1 MKNLTLIIPAKNE
14 KESLPYVL
22 DEIKNLDCKKKV
34 LLASDDLE
42 TIDAIKNLDVEIVY
56 QDNRGFGDALISGIN
71 SVDTDYFCI
80 FNADGSFD
88 PSELTNMMLLI
99 KESNSDF
106 IFASRYQDNSGSKDD
121 TIITL
126 IGNTIFTL
134 LGKIFF
140 IEINVIW
147 SRGKDYYTSA
157 EWRGTKK
164 LDGGTLLNQASH
176 YVDLMF
182 WLFGKPVLTQSLRT
196 KLKADIETEDTFS
209 ANLLLENNIHCSF
222 NATTTA
228 YEKISRVR
236 Y

>member
-22 DEIKNLDCKKKV
+22 DEIKNFDCKKKV

-42 TIDAIKNLDVEIVY
+42 TIDAIKNLDAEIVY
-56 QDNRGFGDALISGIN
+56 QNNRGFGDALISGIN

-88 PSELTNMMLLI
+88 PSELANMMLLI

-140 IEINVIW
+140 RLPITDIL
-147 SRGKDYYTSA
+147 YTYVL
-157 EWRGTKK
+157 GHTKK
-164 LDGGTLLNQASH
+164 AKELELSIKDFGFCVELPIKAKRMNMKLLSSSSYERKRIAGFKKVSAFKDGLLILIH
-176 YVDLMF
+176 MIK
-182 WLFGKPVLTQSLRT
+182 LFIKN
-196 KLKADIETEDTFS
+196 KK
-209 ANLLLENNIHCSF
+209 
-222 NATTTA
+222 
-228 YEKISRVR
+228 
-236 Y
+236 

>member
-34 LLASDDLE
+34 ILASDDLE
-42 TIDAIKNLDVEIVY
+42 TIDAIKNLDAEIVY
-56 QDNRGFGDALISGIN
+56 QNNRGFGDALISGIN

-140 IEINVIW
+140 RLPITDIL
-147 SRGKDYYTSA
+147 YTYVL
-157 EWRGTKK
+157 GHTKK
-164 LDGGTLLNQASH
+164 AKELELSIKDFGFCVELPIKAKRMNMKLLSSSSYERKRIAGFKKVSAFKDGLLILIH
-176 YVDLMF
+176 MIK
-182 WLFGKPVLTQSLRT
+182 LFIKN
-196 KLKADIETEDTFS
+196 KK
-209 ANLLLENNIHCSF
+209 
-222 NATTTA
+222 
-228 YEKISRVR
+228 
-236 Y
+236 

>member
-56 QDNRGFGDALISGIN
+56 QNNQGFGDALISGIN

-88 PSELTNMMLLI
+88 PSELTSMMLLI

-140 IEINVIW
+140 RLPITDIL
-147 SRGKDYYTSA
+147 YTYVL
-157 EWRGTKK
+157 GHTKK
-164 LDGGTLLNQASH
+164 AKELELSIKDFGFCVELPIKAKRMNMKLLSSSSYERKRIAGFKKVSAFKDGLSILIH
-176 YVDLMF
+176 MIK
-182 WLFGKPVLTQSLRT
+182 LFIKN
-196 KLKADIETEDTFS
+196 KK
-209 ANLLLENNIHCSF
+209 
-222 NATTTA
+222 
-228 YEKISRVR
+228 
-236 Y
+236 

>member
-56 QDNRGFGDALISGIN
+56 QNNQGFGDALISGIN

-140 IEINVIW
+140 RLPITDIL
-147 SRGKDYYTSA
+147 YTYVL
-157 EWRGTKK
+157 GHTKK
-164 LDGGTLLNQASH
+164 AKELELSIKDFGFCVELPIKAKRMNMKLLSSSSYERKRIAGFKKVSAFKDGLSILIH
-176 YVDLMF
+176 MIK
-182 WLFGKPVLTQSLRT
+182 LFIKN
-196 KLKADIETEDTFS
+196 KK
-209 ANLLLENNIHCSF
+209 
-222 NATTTA
+222 
-228 YEKISRVR
+228 
-236 Y
+236 

>member
-14 KESLPYVL
+14 RESLPYVL
-22 DEIKNLDCKKKV
+22 DEIKNFDCKKKV

-42 TIDAIKNLDVEIVY
+42 TIDAIKNLDAEIVY
-56 QDNRGFGDALISGIN
+56 QNNRGFGDALISGIN

-88 PSELTNMMLLI
+88 PSELANMMLLI

-140 IEINVIW
+140 RLPITDIL
-147 SRGKDYYTSA
+147 YTYVL
-157 EWRGTKK
+157 GHTKK
-164 LDGGTLLNQASH
+164 AKELELSIKDFGFCVELPIKAKRMNMKLLSSSSYERKRIAGFKKVSAFKDGLLILIH
-176 YVDLMF
+176 MIK
-182 WLFGKPVLTQSLRT
+182 LFIKN
-196 KLKADIETEDTFS
+196 KK
-209 ANLLLENNIHCSF
+209 
-222 NATTTA
+222 
-228 YEKISRVR
+228 
-236 Y
+236 

>member
-42 TIDAIKNLDVEIVY
+42 TIDAIKNLDAEIVY
-56 QDNRGFGDALISGIN
+56 QNNRGFGDALISGIN

-140 IEINVIW
+140 RLPITDIL
-147 SRGKDYYTSA
+147 YTYVL
-157 EWRGTKK
+157 GHTKK
-164 LDGGTLLNQASH
+164 AKELELSIKDFGFCVELPIKAKRMNMKLLSSSSYERKRIAGFKKVSAFKDGLSILIH
-176 YVDLMF
+176 MIK
-182 WLFGKPVLTQSLRT
+182 LFIKN
-196 KLKADIETEDTFS
+196 KK
-209 ANLLLENNIHCSF
+209 
-222 NATTTA
+222 
-228 YEKISRVR
+228 
-236 Y
+236 